1 MTGKELTSLIGSI
14 DDLKTRIIDEFRQR
28 LEELNA
34 IAKEKGITTFGYQ
47 GPTPDEWDD
56 IEDDDFD
63 EDEAYDEMW
72 ENLIGFQCGARYFNG
87 YRFYIADDNTI
98 RFTLLEEF
106 YGEDFDDGEIKNNA
120 DMYFSPKEA
129 DNYIRCGA
137 IIEMIEAQ
145 LGI

>member
-14 DDLKTRIIDEFRQR
+14 DDLKTRIIDEFEKR
-28 LEELNA
+28 LKELAA
-34 IAKEKGITTFGYQ
+34 IAKEKGITSFGYH

-63 EDEAYDEMW
+63 EDEAYDEMC
-72 ENLIGFQCGARYFNG
+72 ENLIGFRWGANYFNG
-87 YRFYIADDNTI
+87 YRFYIDDDNTI
-98 RFTLLEEF
+98 MFTLLEEF
-106 YGEDFDDGEIKNNA
+106 YGGDFDDGEISSDAN
-120 DMYFSPKEA
+120 MYFNPEEA

-137 IIEMIEAQ
+137 IIEMIESE